1 MVLDAEG
8 EIIYFQ
14 LEKAFN
20 HFIWGELQ
28 EQSFRA
34 IEAYSTLH
42 AVPLPDMTRNGLHY
56 IEWLVS
62 HPELDFRNPRNDPRK
77 AKSGLYHL

>member
-8 EIIYFQ
+8 EVILFHLSGAFGMFVWDE
-14 LEKAFN
+14 LEQRA
-20 HFIWGELQ
+20 
-28 EQSFRA
+28 FRA

-56 IEWLVS
+56 TEWLVNN
-62 HPELDFRNPRNDPRK
+62 PELDFRNPQYDPK
-77 AKSGLYHL
+77 TAKSGLYHL